1 MTAPVIGLLV
11 GALVVALAFFGML
24 TELVPSIIR
33 ARADLELARHG
44 HGGYPASVVHTA
56 VRGALI
62 VSGSDVEAADRQAD
76 IVIDELEDKSVVF
89 DGRDWLPIVR

>member
-1 MTAPVIGLLV
+1 MSTLAIIAALL
-11 GALVVALAFFGML
+11 AALAFCGML
-24 TELVPSIIR
+24 VELVPASIR

-62 VSGSDVEAADRQAD
+62 VSGSDVDAADRQAD
-76 IVIDELEDKSVVF
+76 LVIDELEDKSVVF